1 MKLITSD
8 GVEFNAVTI
17 TLNEEPSRFSFR
29 IKDMTIPEAS
39 DMFCKGNA
47 LPIQNYEDFT
57 EVQSINRSCS
67 GHRLKTE
74 VHMNSNSYATIAKSD
89 IVRMVNVLKRLNVQG
104 YDSMY
109 GLVGTVEFLEGKLM
123 EPEPSEKKE
132 PVDHEFQPLEKVQ

>member
-57 EVQSINRSCS
+57 EVQSINRS
-67 GHRLKTE
+67 GE
-74 VHMNSNSYATIAKSD
+74 NDV
-89 IVRMVNVLKRLNVQG
+89 MVMLRP
-104 YDSMY
+104 S
-109 GLVGTVEFLEGKLM
+109 
-123 EPEPSEKKE
+123 PENGGS
-132 PVDHEFQPLEKVQ
+132 HEQ